1 MGFLYSQSE
10 SCVCLLVTDSDM
22 LSVSVG
28 LVSRPAYDLKA
39 KDLNQGQDLQ
49 AQQG

>member
-1 MGFLYSQSE
+1 MGFSYIQSE
-10 SCVCLLVTDSDM
+10 SCVCLLLSDSDM

-28 LVSRPAYDLKA
+28 LVSRPAYDLQA